1 MDSQSSRRGSNDSPS
16 SRRGLM
22 DSPSSRRGLMD
33 SPSSRRRL
41 ASGASSETDIMVA
54 QSLAAVS
61 EPRGEPRRPRAVS
74 GLNIISMTA
83 PMEPP
88 ATRDA
93 MLRGILKPEVIKP
106 STPDLRLAQ
115 KAAGVIEVAQS
126 IRTADELLAS
136 LQQVEI
142 TLRIEVERAEEALR
156 KHTIDP
162 DVDPAP
168 APDAT
173 AKPGK
178 KAAKTKEFPVAEP
191 AIVAAAAPEDEEP
204 PETDPDRLTLLVEQT
219 LESLQRLRGAGED
232 GEDEEAVE
240 RLREAQQAGT
250 RLLVWLAGATRAQ
263 RRQCDALAARRATRL
278 RAEAMSLEATRTR
291 QRYVREGAAARA
303 AIVAQEEHSRDARE
317 TRVAARALAEQHMHS
332 ISAPY
337 QRTFVECAWREKRL
351 AAKRQ
356 KAAEKRREY
365 GLLLHQDI
373 AAAMKG
379 STRASAAEL
388 QALSASLNRKMH
400 SAQERDGSVSWFKL
414 FNTTDDDGSGQ
425 ISFVE
430 FAAMV
435 REELALS
442 LEDLPE
448 RKLMSI
454 WLALDED
461 NSGLITAGEFG
472 AFVRL
477 GEGAT
482 HTPTLQ
488 EGEQGASTLKF
499 VDVAWRARMLKE
511 KQRQANKVRRE
522 LGRLLHQDIKS
533 TMEGVP
539 PATAAELQALSVSF
553 NRKMLALQEKE
564 GGSFTWFKL
573 FKRMDDDGSGQ
584 ISYVEFAGMV
594 REQLGLSLQELPE
607 RKLMSIWLALDED
620 NSGLITAGELGAYLR
635 GGEGAVAEA
644 EEEDKP
650 IKAKLYFPAARGA
663 EAKRKGKATRTRT
676 GEQPYPGSFSP
687 PHPLR
692 PLRPLHP
699 LRPAY
704 TTRTHCTHA
713 ARALHTR
720 CFIHH
725 AQAA

>member
-1 MDSQSSRRGSNDSPS
+1 M
-16 SRRGLM
+16 
-22 DSPSSRRGLMD
+22 
-33 SPSSRRRL
+33 
-41 ASGASSETDIMVA
+41 
-54 QSLAAVS
+54 
-61 EPRGEPRRPRAVS
+61 S

-88 ATRDA
+88 ATREA

-106 STPDLRLAQ
+106 STPDLRLAL
-115 KAAGVIEVAQS
+115 KATGVIEVAQS
-126 IRTADELLAS
+126 IRTADELLDS

-156 KHTIDP
+156 KHIDP
-162 DVDPAP
+162 DAGPDL
-168 APDAT
+168 APDAA
-173 AKPGK
+173 AKPNQ
-178 KAAKTKEFPVAEP
+178 KAAKTTEAPLAEP
-191 AIVAAAAPEDEEP
+191 AAAATAAPEHEEQ
-204 PETDPDRLTLLVEQT
+204 PETDPGRLTLLVEQT
-219 LESLQRLRGAGED
+219 LESLQQLRGAEED
-232 GEDEEAVE
+232 GGDEEEVE
-240 RLREAQQAGT
+240 RLREAQQVGA
-250 RLLVWLAGATRAQ
+250 RMLVWLAGATRAQ
-263 RRQCDALAARRATRL
+263 RRQRDALAARRATRL

-291 QRYVREGAAARA
+291 QRYVREGAATRA
-303 AIVAQEEHSRDARE
+303 AIVTQEEHRRDARE
-317 TRVAARALAEQHMHS
+317 AQVAARDLAKQHMHS

-400 SAQERDGSVSWFKL
+400 TAQERDGSVSWFKL

-425 ISFVE
+425 ISYVE
-430 FAAMV
+430 FEAMV
-435 REELALS
+435 REELTLS
-442 LEDLPE
+442 LNDLPE

-461 NSGLITAGEFG
+461 NSGLITAGELG

-482 HTPTLQ
+482 HTPTSQ
-488 EGEQGASTLKF
+488 AGEQGAPTLKF
-499 VDVAWRARMLKE
+499 VDVAWRARVLKE

-539 PATAAELQALSVSF
+539 RATAAELQALSVSF
-553 NRKMLALQEKE
+553 NRKMHALQEKE
-564 GGSFTWFKL
+564 GGSFSWFKL
-573 FKRMDDDGSGQ
+573 FRRMDEDGSGQ
-584 ISYVEFAGMV
+584 ISYVEFAAMV

-607 RKLMSIWLALDED
+607 RKLMSVWLALDED

-635 GGEGAVAEA
+635 GGEGAALAEA
-644 EEEDKP
+644 DGGEEKP
-650 IKAKLYFPAARGA
+650 IKAKLYFPAPGK
-663 EAKRKGKATRTRT
+663 AKRKGKAARTRT
-676 GEQPYPGSFSP
+676 GEQPCSRP
-687 PHPLR
+687 PRSLAHPLR

-699 LRPAY
+699 LHPLRPAC
-704 TTRTHCTHA
+704 TMRTHCTHA
-713 ARALHTR
+713 AHAYTLL
-720 CFIHH
+720 IHH